1 MQWYFFYRVV
11 RNRNKIKPSLG
22 IEIYRFEPIQTR
34 LCWGTLRL
42 EHRSPC
48 AGVSDLLL
56 NNCILIAVTI
66 AALSPRYLRRF
77 GPKMLIKFL
86 AAFRF
91 RSWFPSVNQR
101 GTTHRIAVISVY
113 ENVLIFVYCI
123 YRPYMFRVL
132 FHLFIL
138 WFSPRPWNWMR
149 S

>member
-1 MQWYFFYRVV
+1 
-11 RNRNKIKPSLG
+11 LG
-22 IEIYRFEPIQTR
+22 IEIYRFESIQTR

-101 GTTHRIAVISVY
+101 GTTHRIASHRCNFSLR
-113 ENVLIFVYCI
+113 E
-123 YRPYMFRVL
+123 RADFRVL
-132 FHLFIL
+132 HLSAVYVSCFIPFIYL
-138 WFSPRPWNWMR
+138 VVFAQALKLDEIIAQAFGHIEIKQ
-149 S
+149 